1 MESRVVMIRNQKDG
15 EVIFQHAS
23 LFTESG
29 LTAVVKAERSNFVD
43 RIGALPGLLWPD
55 RTGQG
60 R

>member
-23 LFTESG
+23 LFTNSG
-29 LTAVVKAERSNFVD
+29 LTPVVKAERSNFVD
-43 RIGALPGLLWPD
+43 RIGALPGLSWLD
-55 RTGQG
+55 RT